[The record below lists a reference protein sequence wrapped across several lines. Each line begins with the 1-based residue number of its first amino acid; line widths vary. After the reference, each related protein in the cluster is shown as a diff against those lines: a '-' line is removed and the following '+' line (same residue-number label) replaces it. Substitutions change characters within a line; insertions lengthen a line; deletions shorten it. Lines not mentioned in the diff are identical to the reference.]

1 MPRDPLQVRSDS
13 PRHVRH
19 SHARLFFSIALLL
32 LGMLG
37 AMAAWL
43 IVAVIANNR
52 AGWMALLVA
61 SAVVLLLR
69 IGGFPSGV
77 ARASTALLA
86 TASCIV
92 ASYWL
97 VSALPIGAG
106 MGQWPFVAASHMG
119 LDFAWTLTR
128 LGNTPVDWIFA
139 GIALLLAAWFAS

>member
-13 PRHVRH
+13 PQPGRQG
-19 SHARLFFSIALLL
+19 HARHFFSIALLL

-37 AMAAWL
+37 ATAAWL
-43 IVAVIANNR
+43 IVAVIGNNR

-61 SAVVLLLR
+61 AAAVLLLR
-69 IGGFPSGV
+69 IGRFPSGI

-86 TASCIV
+86 TTACIV

-119 LDFAWTLTR
+119 LDFVWTLTR
-128 LGNTPVDWIFA
+128 LGNTPLDWVFA
-139 GIALLLAAWFAS
+139 GAALMLAAWFAH